1 MVSIKAGVIALALTA
16 ATAGGAAWTAQG
28 WRYEARIADIR
39 REQSDLQSDLA
50 KQTID
55 SLQSDITRIATAA
68 FQAAEV
74 APTLT
79 RQVGQLS
86 RALKD
91 ATPLPLGCSPD
102 PVRLRNLTDAVR
114 ATNTAATGSQSR

>member
-16 ATAGGAAWTAQG
+16 ATAAGAAWTAQG

-50 KQTID
+50 KQAID

-68 FQAAEV
+68 SQAAEV

-91 ATPLPLGCSPD
+91 ATPLPAGCSPD
-102 PVRLRNLTDAVR
+102 LVRLRNLTDAVR